1 MIDDLLALLWTYPQV
16 YVDAGLICYA
26 IPRAEFYT
34 YLKRIVEAGFVKR
47 VMFGS
52 DKMNC
57 RVQQK
62 WVLMPLKKLSF
73 YQKTK
78 RGIYFIITLQDFKD

>member
-47 VMFGS
+47 AMFGS
-52 DKMNC
+52 DKMNWPGAIE
-57 RVQQK
+57 VGIDAIEKAEFLSKDQK
-62 WVLMPLKKLSF
+62 RNILYNNAARF
-73 YQKTK
+73 
-78 RGIYFIITLQDFKD
+78 